1 MQLAEREGF
10 EPSVEFPLHTLSKR
24 APSASRP
31 SLRTK
36 VAGPSILAS
45 RTGSP
50 LIAMRHLRPWLG
62 VWRVST
68 LPAADRRDAK
78 APEEIGENLTALPIS
93 PQQSRQASFLTIY
106 SFDSIILSSLLFVR
120 GMGH

>member
-1 MQLAEREGF
+1 
-10 EPSVEFPLHTLSKR
+10 
-24 APSASRP
+24 
-31 SLRTK
+31 
-36 VAGPSILAS
+36 
-45 RTGSP
+45 
-50 LIAMRHLRPWLG
+50 
-62 VWRVST
+62 VST